1 MQSTELLAQPDQ
13 FVLVTFVLLA
23 QHLAQQGR
31 RTRWRLIALH
41 ASLAKPGREGWLDH
55 QQPRGEPR
63 LFVDLPG
70 TQKIGIEAPPLPNRD
85 HFASE

>member
-1 MQSTELLAQPDQ
+1 MQPTELLAQPDQ
-13 FVLVTFVLLA
+13 FVLVIFVLLA

-41 ASLAKPGREGWLDH
+41 ASLAKPGREDWLDH

-70 TQKIGIEAPPLPNRD
+70 TRKVAIEAPKRC
-85 HFASE
+85 